1 MDSIFDFVTTFEK
14 IQPNY
19 NITETQWPNSPVR
32 TQTSPKSPSSSGKKK
47 RYRFGPRDS
56 LNNRYKIGKPGSR
69 RYRYWENEFFLLKNL
84 SETESELEGSDD
96 WDETLEPVFGAF
108 AAVFEEEN
116 QALWEPFVEVT
127 EEQQRLLL
135 VGLFGG
141 EEEEEEEE
149 ELEEAFFHSI
159 TASKSF
165 QLLRK
170 RSQRTLRRHKDSVF
184 LHQLDS
190 TIFAYAN
197 SILQDSDALN
207 FDFFRKSENDQ
218 DLVDEPLI
226 FSFSDKFRRHVLHSL
241 CEFYDLVSYSTNS
254 SEERITVVYRRPEG
268 MRTDMSLVQFLKN
281 SPNTCKF

>member
-19 NITETQWPNSPVR
+19 NITDTQCPYNSPPR
-32 TQTSPKSPSSSGKKK
+32 GHTPPSSKSTPSSSGKKR
-47 RYRFGPRDS
+47 RYKFGPRDS
-56 LNNRYKIGKPGSR
+56 LNHRNKIGKPGSR

-84 SETESELEGSDD
+84 SETESELEGCDD

-108 AAVFEEEN
+108 AAVFEEKN
-116 QALWEPFVEVT
+116 QELWEPFVEVT

-141 EEEEEEEE
+141 DEEEEEEE
-149 ELEEAFFHSI
+149 ELEEVFFRSL
-159 TASKSF
+159 TASESF
-165 QLLRK
+165 RHLRK
-170 RSQRTLRRHKDSVF
+170 RSQRTLRRHKDSMF

-197 SILQDSDALN
+197 SLLQDSEALN
-207 FDFFRKSENDQ
+207 FDFFRKSENDLENP
-218 DLVDEPLI
+218 LV

-241 CEFYDLVSYSTNS
+241 CEFYDLVSYSTSSS

-268 MRTDMSLVQFLKN
+268 IRTDMSLVQFLT
-281 SPNTCKF
+281 SNTL